1 MTQEEK
7 ELIERIEA
15 IEKRLNEIDIVLE
28 ELEHARAKTITNMLD
43 GPIMMFGKHNITED
57 DLNSVHEYYKRMRD

>member
-15 IEKRLNEIDIVLE
+15 LEKRLKEIDVVLE
-28 ELEHARAKTITNMLD
+28 ELEHRRARTITTMLD
-43 GPIMMFGKHNITED
+43 GPIMMYGKHNIDPEQI
-57 DLNSVHEYYKRMRD
+57 NKK

>member
-1 MTQEEK
+1 MMPEK

-28 ELEHARAKTITNMLD
+28 ELEHRRAKTITNMLD
-43 GPIMMFGKHNITED
+43 GPIMMYGKNYIKDE
-57 DLNSVHEYYKRMRD
+57 DLNKRRAE

>member
-15 IEKRLNEIDIVLE
+15 LEKRLKEIDIVLE
-28 ELEHARAKTITNMLD
+28 ELEYRRFRTMTSMLD
-43 GPIMMFGKHNITED
+43 GPIMMYGKNNIDPEQI
-57 DLNSVHEYYKRMRD
+57 NKK